1 MKERKKEFPKAWLS
15 EQQKE
20 ILKIVCST
28 ETKEKKRDITNARKL
43 SWDIA
48 RKFDNRIEM
57 GKKGKEILSKKH
69 TASMSRSLKRL
80 RERDLITDFG
90 TKTHYGATEQG
101 FNWCELNVDGFKEKR
116 ERKSI

>member
-15 EQQKE
+15 KQQKE
-20 ILKIVCST
+20 ILKIVCNASP
-28 ETKEKKRDITNARKL
+28 EIPDTKTL
-43 SWDIA
+43 SWGIA
-48 RKFDNRIEM
+48 RKFDNRIEI
-57 GKKGKEILSKKH
+57 GKKEKEILSKKH

-101 FNWCELNVDGFKEKR
+101 FNWCELNVDGFKEKIEKKR
-116 ERKSI
+116 GKI